1 MVTMNLGMLHSLHC
15 VLDHVYGA
23 FMHRTKMSPQIFSR
37 GWRGTKLEL
46 LERMI
51 KQLFPEAADQNWLP
65 AVIQPTWNGGSKTS
79 IGERRWLRVA
89 EIEERKEDEG
99 GRERKRRVALA
110 TNGVT
115 NRSFTVG
122 INPTR
127 FHHKGLN
134 PNF

>member
-1 MVTMNLGMLHSLHC
+1 MVTANLGMLHC

-23 FMHRTKMSPQIFSR
+23 FMHRTKLSPQFFSR

-89 EIEERKEDEG
+89 EIEERKEDEDG
-99 GRERKRRVALA
+99 KERKRRVALA

-115 NRSFTVG
+115 NRSFNVS
-122 INPTR
+122 INPNR

>member
-1 MVTMNLGMLHSLHC
+1 MVTVNLGMLHSLHC

-122 INPTR
+122 INPTS
-127 FHHKGLN
+127 FTTKV
-134 PNF
+134 

>member
-1 MVTMNLGMLHSLHC
+1 MVTANLGMLHC

-23 FMHRTKMSPQIFSR
+23 FMHRTKLSPQFFSR

-89 EIEERKEDEG
+89 EIEERKEDEKMEK
-99 GRERKRRVALA
+99 REREGWHLLL
-110 TNGVT
+110 TE
-115 NRSFTVG
+115 
-122 INPTR
+122 
-127 FHHKGLN
+127 
-134 PNF
+134 